1 METDYYRKVIKEYR
15 KKEHLSQEKLAELLG
30 YDTTYMSHIET
41 GRREPSIGFF
51 IKFSN
56 LSGVSLDYMFCCE
69 TQIGA
74 QIKLNENSEQI
85 MKLTPKD
92 RQLLFGIFDS
102 LLKRFEYDNRDLL

>member
-15 KKEHLSQEKLAELLG
+15 KKENLSQEKLAELLG

-41 GRREPSIGFF
+41 GKREPSVNFF

-56 LSGVSLDYMFCCE
+56 LSGVSFDYMFCCE

-74 QIKLNENSEQI
+74 QIKLEENSDRI
-85 MKLTPKD
+85 MKLHPKD
-92 RQLLFGIFDS
+92 RQFIFEIIDS
-102 LLKRFEYDNRDLL
+102 LVNRFEYDSKEY